1 MGWVLFQGTKRGH
14 SPLLISFMMATIASA
29 SLGFWFLR
37 SLSPTPIALSEPIP
51 LPDPIQLERPLP
63 RPILDGRDPL
73 LATVPNK
80 VPQPPAA
87 ASTHAKAIL
96 PTVPPPALQPVPP
109 SQGPAP
115 QVRVAIARDQSQ
127 LTVGTAVATAVT
139 NDQQQVMTQLT
150 PSQGV
155 VVTARDGFL
164 LWNGQPLAPSLWI
177 RPSNQLAFV
186 GDKWYRGVV
195 RLIAQGNTVTA
206 VNQVDLEQYL
216 VSVVG
221 SEVYPDWPMETL
233 KAQAIAARSY
243 ALAQMFQ
250 PASRFF
256 DLGND
261 ERWQVY
267 RGIETEWNT
276 TQAAVQATRGIVL
289 TKSGRVMVSMYAATD
304 DIVRDVF
311 GGRGMSQTGAYELGK
326 RGYNYLQILG
336 TYYPGAGLSQ
346 LQTQ

>member
-1 MGWVLFQGTKRGH
+1 MSWVLFQGTKGGR
-14 SPLLISFMMATIASA
+14 SPLLISFTMATIASGG
-29 SLGFWFLR
+29 LGVWFLR
-37 SLSPTPIALSEPIP
+37 SLSPTPMALSEPIP
-51 LPDPIQLERPLP
+51 LPNALKPERPLP
-63 RPILDGRDPL
+63 RRILDGRDPL
-73 LATVPNK
+73 LATVPK
-80 VPQPPAA
+80 KAPQPPVA
-87 ASTHAKAIL
+87 ASAPAQAML
-96 PTVPPPALQPVPP
+96 PAVASPALQPVPP

-115 QVRVAIARDQSQ
+115 HVRVAIARDQSQ
-127 LTVGTAVATAVT
+127 LIVGTAVATTVT
-139 NDQQQVMTQLT
+139 NDQQQAIAQLA

-155 VVTARDGFL
+155 VVTAREGML
-164 LWNGQPLAPSLWI
+164 LWNGQPLAPSLWL
-177 RPSNQLAFV
+177 RPRNQLTFV
-186 GDKWYRGVV
+186 GDKWYRGSV
-195 RLIAQGNTVTA
+195 RLIAQGNAITA
-206 VNQVDLEQYL
+206 VNQVDLEEYL

-243 ALAQMFQ
+243 ALAHMFQ

-256 DLGND
+256 DLGDD

-289 TKSGRVMVSMYAATD
+289 TKSGRIMISMYAATD

-346 LQTQ
+346 IRTQ

>member
-1 MGWVLFQGTKRGH
+1 MV
-14 SPLLISFMMATIASA
+14 SFAMAAIASA
-29 SLGFWFLR
+29 GLGGWFLR
-37 SLSPTPIALSEPIP
+37 SFLPTPIALSEPIP
-51 LPDPIQLERPLP
+51 LPEAVQLERPLP

-73 LATVPNK
+73 LVTLPTK
-80 VPQPPAA
+80 TPPSPPPASG
-87 ASTHAKAIL
+87 STKTIA
-96 PTVPPPALQPVPP
+96 PPPALNPVPP

-127 LTVGTAVATAVT
+127 LVVGTAVATAVT
-139 NDQQQVMTQLT
+139 DDQQQVRTQLA

-155 VVTARDGFL
+155 VVAARDGFL

-177 RPSNQLAFV
+177 RPSNQLTFV
-186 GDKWYRGVV
+186 GGKWYRGVV
-195 RLIAQGNTVTA
+195 RLIAQGNSVTA

-250 PASRFF
+250 PASPFF

-289 TKSGRVMVSMYAATD
+289 TKSGRVVVSMYAATD

-326 RGYNYLQILG
+326 RGYNHLQILG

-346 LQTQ
+346 LQLQ

>member
-1 MGWVLFQGTKRGH
+1 
-14 SPLLISFMMATIASA
+14 MATIASGG
-29 SLGFWFLR
+29 LGVWFLR
-37 SLSPTPIALSEPIP
+37 SLSPTPIALSEPMP
-51 LPDPIQLERPLP
+51 LPNAVQLERPLP
-63 RPILDGRDPL
+63 RRILDGRDPL
-73 LATVPNK
+73 LATAPK
-80 VPQPPAA
+80 TAPQPPMA
-87 ASTHAKAIL
+87 ASTHAKAML
-96 PTVPPPALQPVPP
+96 PPVALQPVPP

-127 LTVGTAVATAVT
+127 LIVGTAVATTVT
-139 NDQQQVMTQLT
+139 NDQQQVITHLA

-155 VVTARDGFL
+155 VVTAREGML
-164 LWNGQPLAPSLWI
+164 LWNGQPLAPSLWL
-177 RPSNQLAFV
+177 RPSNQLTFV
-186 GDKWYRGVV
+186 GDKWYRGIV
-195 RLIAQGNTVTA
+195 RLIAQGNAITA
-206 VNQVDLEQYL
+206 VNQVDLEEYL

-243 ALAQMFQ
+243 ALAHMFQ

-289 TKSGRVMVSMYAATD
+289 TKSGRIMISMYAATD
-304 DIVRDVF
+304 DIVREVF

-336 TYYPGAGLSQ
+336 AYYPGAGLSQ
-346 LQTQ
+346 IRTQ

>member
-1 MGWVLFQGTKRGH
+1 MARVLLQARRR
-14 SPLLISFMMATIASA
+14 SPLVLSFAVATLFS
-29 SLGFWFLR
+29 SGLTLWFIRTLLP
-37 SLSPTPIALSEPIP
+37 STAAIPEPVP
-51 LPDPIQLERPLP
+51 VPPRPLP
-63 RPILDGRDPL
+63 RPLLDGRDPL
-73 LATVPNK
+73 LVPSSKAPRTAPTAAT
-80 VPQPPAA
+80 Q
-87 ASTHAKAIL
+87 AKAIL
-96 PTVPPPALQPVPP
+96 PPTPPVALQPVPP

-115 QVRVAIARDQSQ
+115 QVRVAIARDQAH
-127 LTVGTAVATAVT
+127 LTVGAAVTTAVT
-139 NDQQQVMTQLT
+139 NDQQQVMTQLA
-150 PSQGV
+150 PFQGV
-155 VVTARDGFL
+155 TVTARDGVL
-164 LWNGQPLAPSLWI
+164 IWNGQPLAASLWI
-177 RPSNQLAFV
+177 RPSNQLTFV
-186 GDKWYRGVV
+186 GRQWYRGVV

-243 ALAQMFQ
+243 ALAQMVQ
-250 PASRFF
+250 PASHFF

-276 TQAAVQATRGIVL
+276 GQAAVEATRGIVL

-326 RGYNYLQILG
+326 RGYNHLQILG

-346 LQTQ
+346 IQSQ

>member
-1 MGWVLFQGTKRGH
+1 M
-14 SPLLISFMMATIASA
+14 LISLVMATATSA
-29 SLGFWFLR
+29 GLGVGLLR
-37 SLSPTPIALSEPIP
+37 SLSPPPVSLSEPLP
-51 LPDPIQLERPLP
+51 LPDPVKPQRPLP
-63 RPILDGRDPL
+63 RRILDGRDPL
-73 LATVPNK
+73 LAPLPSNP
-80 VPQPPAA
+80 PQHAVAASNYAKTMLPITPPA
-87 ASTHAKAIL
+87 
-96 PTVPPPALQPVPP
+96 ALQPVPP

-115 QVRVAIARDQSQ
+115 QVRVAIARDQHQ
-127 LTVGTAVATAVT
+127 LTVGTTVAAAVT
-139 NDQQQVMTQLT
+139 NDQQQVMTQLA

-155 VVTARDGFL
+155 VVMAQAGLL

-177 RPSNQLAFV
+177 RPSNYLTFV

-221 SEVYPDWPMETL
+221 AEVYPDWPMETL

-289 TKSGRVMVSMYAATD
+289 TKSGRVMVSMYAATN

-311 GGRGMSQTGAYELGK
+311 AGRGMSQTGAYELGK

>member
-1 MGWVLFQGTKRGH
+1 MGRVLFQPTQGGR
-14 SPLLISFMMATIASA
+14 SPLFIAFALATLLSGGLTLWLIRTLLPSTAAIPA
-29 SLGFWFLR
+29 
-37 SLSPTPIALSEPIP
+37 P
-51 LPDPIQLERPLP
+51 LPAPQRPLP
-63 RPILDGRDPL
+63 RPLLDGRDPL
-73 LATVPNK
+73 LATPTPTNKAPAVPT
-80 VPQPPAA
+80 A
-87 ASTHAKAIL
+87 ASTQAKAIL
-96 PTVPPPALQPVPP
+96 PATPPVALQPVPP

-115 QVRVAIARDQSQ
+115 QVRVAIARDQVQ

-139 NDQQQVMTQLT
+139 NDQQQVVAQLA

-155 VVTARDGFL
+155 TVTAREGLL
-164 LWNGQPLAPSLWI
+164 LWNGQPLAASLWI
-177 RPSNQLAFV
+177 RPSNALTFV
-186 GDKWYRGVV
+186 GSKWYRGVV
-195 RLIAQGNTVTA
+195 RLIAQGNTVMA

-221 SEVYPDWPMETL
+221 SEVYPTWPMETL

-250 PASRFF
+250 PASHFF

-267 RGIETEWNT
+267 RGIETEWST
-276 TQAAVQATRGIVL
+276 GQAAVQATRGIVL

-336 TYYPGAGLSQ
+336 AYYPGAGLSQ
-346 LQTQ
+346 IQTQ

>member
-1 MGWVLFQGTKRGH
+1 MLV
-14 SPLLISFMMATIASA
+14 SFAMATIASA
-29 SLGFWFLR
+29 GLGVWLLR
-37 SLSPTPIALSEPIP
+37 SLFPTSVALSEPVP
-51 LPDPIQLERPLP
+51 LPEPIQPQRPLP

-73 LATVPNK
+73 LAPLPRQVSPSATPV
-80 VPQPPAA
+80 AT
-87 ASTHAKAIL
+87 SAKTIL
-96 PTVPPPALQPVPP
+96 PTVSPPALKPVPP

-115 QVRVAIARDQSQ
+115 QVRVAIARNQPQ
-127 LTVGTAVATAVT
+127 LTIGTIVTTAVT
-139 NDQQQVMTQLT
+139 NDQQQVMTQLA
-150 PSQGV
+150 PSQGAIV
-155 VVTARDGFL
+155 AAREGVL

-177 RPSNQLAFV
+177 RPRNQLTFV

-195 RLIAQGNTVTA
+195 RLIAQGNTITA
-206 VNQVDLEQYL
+206 INQVDLEQYL

-221 SEVYPDWPMETL
+221 AEVYPDWPMETL

-250 PASRFF
+250 PASPFF

-289 TKSGRVMVSMYAATD
+289 TKSGRIMVSMYAATD
-304 DIVRDVF
+304 DIVREVF
-311 GGRGMSQTGAYELGK
+311 GGRGMSQTGAYELGQ
-326 RGYNYLQILG
+326 RGYNHLQILG

-346 LQTQ
+346 IRLN

>member
-1 MGWVLFQGTKRGH
+1 M
-14 SPLLISFMMATIASA
+14 LISFAMATIASA
-29 SLGFWFLR
+29 GLGFWFLR
-37 SLSPTPIALSEPIP
+37 SLSPTPVALSEPVP
-51 LPDPIQLERPLP
+51 LPAPTQLGRPLP
-63 RPILDGRDPL
+63 RPLLDGRDPL
-73 LATVPNK
+73 LATVPHK
-80 VPQPPAA
+80 APPPAA
-87 ASTHAKAIL
+87 PASAHAKAIL
-96 PTVPPPALQPVPP
+96 PTVPPPALQAVPP
-109 SQGPAP
+109 SQVPAP

-127 LTVGTAVATAVT
+127 LTVGIAVATAVT
-139 NDQQQVMTQLT
+139 NDQQQVMTQLA
-150 PSQGV
+150 PSQGAIV
-155 VVTARDGFL
+155 AARDGLL

-177 RPSNQLAFV
+177 RPRNQLTFV

-221 SEVYPDWPMETL
+221 AEVYPDWPMETL

-250 PASRFF
+250 PASPFF

-261 ERWQVY
+261 QRWQVY

-276 TQAAVQATRGIVL
+276 TQAAVQATRGLVL
-289 TKSGRVMVSMYAATD
+289 TKSGRVVISMYAATD

-326 RGYNYLQILG
+326 RGYNYLQILAA
-336 TYYPGAGLSQ
+336 YYPGVGLSQ
-346 LQTQ
+346 IQTQ

>member
-1 MGWVLFQGTKRGH
+1 MGWVLLQPTRRRR
-14 SPLLISFMMATIASA
+14 SPLVMSFGLATLLSGG
-29 SLGFWFLR
+29 LTLWLLR
-37 SLSPTPIALSEPIP
+37 TLLPSTAALPEPLAAP
-51 LPDPIQLERPLP
+51 QRPLP
-63 RPILDGRDPL
+63 RPLLDGRSPL
-73 LATVPNK
+73 LWTPNIPNK
-80 VPQPPAA
+80 APTTAPPA
-87 ASTHAKAIL
+87 TPHAKTIVPA
-96 PTVPPPALQPVPP
+96 VPPVALQPVPP
-109 SQGPAP
+109 SQDPAP
-115 QVRVAIARDQSQ
+115 QVRVAIARDHAH
-127 LTVGTAVATAVT
+127 LTVGTAVATPVT
-139 NDQQQVMTQLT
+139 NDQQQVMTQLI
-150 PSQGV
+150 PSQGAT
-155 VVTARDGFL
+155 VTAREGILF
-164 LWNGQPLAPSLWI
+164 WNGQPLAASLWI
-177 RPSNQLAFV
+177 RPSNQLTFV
-186 GDKWYRGVV
+186 GSKWYRGVV

-221 SEVYPDWPMETL
+221 SEVYPDWPMATL

-267 RGIETEWNT
+267 RGIETEWT
-276 TQAAVQATRGIVL
+276 TGHAAVQATRGIVL

-304 DIVRDVF
+304 DIVREVF

-326 RGYNYLQILG
+326 RGYNHLQILG

-346 LQTQ
+346 IQTQ